1 MDVLGAILML
11 LVAFGFFVG
20 VISLIVLVVMAISKK
35 NLKVPGIVTGSAF
48 GVSLLAFIG
57 FIILAVVD
65 PVENTTAENEMPR
78 SSAEA
83 NNETPTK
90 PKTSATAGNESEKDD
105 EETEDES
112 EKESSNPRS
121 EVTDEEKAEM
131 KQEYDDKKAAEEKAE
146 EERIAKEDAEKQ
158 KEEEETP
165 LTAAEEI
172 ENIIADVVG
181 KDKIT
186 ELNVEEADGSYEVDL
201 TYAASEN
208 FTTNMTASGIK
219 RNMVDIALKLQESEH
234 YVSYLLMAA
243 TLPLTDSTGNESDG
257 EVMTVSFY
265 GETIEQLNP
274 DNEVFLYDNLESAA
288 DGFSAHPDFRE

>member
-83 NNETPTK
+83 NNEKPTK

-105 EETEDES
+105 EETEDEYDKNLAKIRAEREEDNQDKPDYQHEVIDNVDVYTDYS
-112 EKESSNPRS
+112 EMFLTPNVYMSNFSVDMTELLKEKH
-121 EVTDEEKAEM
+121 DEIKNGVIFRN
-131 KQEYDDKKAAEEKAE
+131 AATVADQYGNE
-146 EERIAKEDAEKQ
+146 
-158 KEEEETP
+158 
-165 LTAAEEI
+165 
-172 ENIIADVVG
+172 ENIVLVSVWYSQETV
-181 KDKIT
+181 DKINYENWPQLVGEDLYNT
-186 ELNVEEADGSYEVDL
+186 ADGVLVHHNLEQDTVNNKSAGDDQPDAHRYGV
-201 TYAASEN
+201 
-208 FTTNMTASGIK
+208 
-219 RNMVDIALKLQESEH
+219 
-234 YVSYLLMAA
+234 
-243 TLPLTDSTGNESDG
+243 GNE
-257 EVMTVSFY
+257 Y
-265 GETIEQLNP
+265 IE
-274 DNEVFLYDNLESAA
+274 
-288 DGFSAHPDFRE
+288 

>member
-1 MDVLGAILML
+1 MKKEKKRGGCLKNILI
-11 LVAFGFFVG
+11 GF
-20 VISLIVLVVMAISKK
+20 VILIVLGSCAAI
-35 NLKVPGIVTGSAF
+35 F
-48 GVSLLAFIG
+48 G
-57 FIILAVVD
+57 
-65 PVENTTAENEMPR
+65 
-78 SSAEA
+78 
-83 NNETPTK
+83 
-90 PKTSATAGNESEKDD
+90 DD
-105 EETEDES
+105 TEPE

-219 RNMVDIALKLQESEH
+219 RNMVDIALKLQES
-234 YVSYLLMAA
+234 
-243 TLPLTDSTGNESDG
+243 
-257 EVMTVSFY
+257 
-265 GETIEQLNP
+265 
-274 DNEVFLYDNLESAA
+274 
-288 DGFSAHPDFRE
+288 

>member
-35 NLKVPGIVTGSAF
+35 NLKVPGIVAGSAF

-90 PKTSATAGNESEKDD
+90 PKISATAGNESEKND
-105 EETEDES
+105 EKTEDES
-112 EKESSNPRS
+112 EEESSNPRS
-121 EVTDEEKAEM
+121 EVTDEE
-131 KQEYDDKKAAEEKAE
+131 
-146 EERIAKEDAEKQ
+146 